1 MSPRPLLRL
10 LVVADCAAWW
20 IGVAATLIARAASR
34 SAAGTGATTT
44 DAGTA
49 RACSR
54 IGAAALITPT
64 AAAGASSADSLV
76 IRIRCVGIRT
86 CVVFHVCVEYSFQ
99 IARLVDET
107 ARLGQAQAPELHALK
122 DGLLRQ
128 LRQHAR

>member
-44 DAGTA
+44 TTTDAGTAA

-107 ARLGQAQAPELHALK
+107 ARL
-122 DGLLRQ
+122 DR
-128 LRQHAR
+128 